1 MQLPL
6 ISPSEP
12 PSKAPSKAPSHKSG
26 SYIFALRH
34 KFNRRSWWSAAS
46 GVSRSRSSRTAN
58 FQTPSSYVD
67 MNPATT
73 KPRLGPP
80 GCILH
85 CCGVVVWSGQ
95 QQQHA
100 SPCITL
106 SSFLQIPNGSRA
118 LVWDAIVAGCRV
130 LGLLHSNSLRS
141 CRTFQTTSLSHLTP
155 LCLCTRAGNKPS
167 RRMKFHIY
175 GVVS

>member
-1 MQLPL
+1 MICSFRGVQVQVQLYCKL
-6 ISPSEP
+6 SNTQQL
-12 PSKAPSKAPSHKSG
+12 H
-26 SYIFALRH
+26 R
-34 KFNRRSWWSAAS
+34 
-46 GVSRSRSSRTAN
+46 
-58 FQTPSSYVD
+58 D
-67 MNPATT
+67 MNHATT

-118 LVWDAIVAGCRV
+118 RVWDAIVAG
-130 LGLLHSNSLRS
+130 GLLHSYSLRS
-141 CRTFQTTSLSHLTP
+141 CRTFQTTSLSHLLLYAFAQELETNLWEEVLQSWRIILIVSQVTP
-155 LCLCTRAGNKPS
+155 KPEDWHHQVFS
-167 RRMKFHIY
+167 WWCYETI
-175 GVVS
+175 